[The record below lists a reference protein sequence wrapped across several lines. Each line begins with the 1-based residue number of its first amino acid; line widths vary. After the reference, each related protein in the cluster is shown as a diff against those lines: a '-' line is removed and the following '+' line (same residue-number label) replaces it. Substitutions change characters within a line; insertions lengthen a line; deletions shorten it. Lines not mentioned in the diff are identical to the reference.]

1 METVPCICIFSAL
14 YLPSMG
20 GVETYTFHLARALV
34 AQGKRVIVV
43 TLNTQ
48 EQKEHTIEEGV
59 EIIRLPC
66 WRFLNNRYPLAKK
79 NETYRQLWEWLE
91 LQPINYVAVN
101 TRFYTHSY
109 WGLAFARKKGV
120 VPLLIE
126 HGSAHLTMGNP
137 LIDAGVQLVEHAI
150 TNAERHF
157 HASHYAV
164 SAKASDWLSHFNL
177 SSHGEL
183 SNSIDADA
191 YAASAS
197 SRDFR
202 VELNLPANTFV
213 VAFVGR
219 LVGEKGILE
228 LAQAIQTWTIDKPL
242 VVLAAGE
249 GPLHEVLKTYESERF
264 HLLGKLSREE
274 VAALFSQANIMCLPS
289 RSEGFATS
297 LLEAAACYTPAI
309 TTNVGGVDELIS
321 SDKYGT
327 VIPDRKPETIRKALE
342 EAVQDLP
349 RTAAQGQEV
358 GKLVRTY
365 YSWDKTA
372 QHVLTACQQIQS

>member
-1 METVPCICIFSAL
+1 
-14 YLPSMG
+14 MG

-109 WGLAFARKKGV
+109 RGLAFARKKGV

-164 SAKASDWLSHFNL
+164 SAKASAWLSHFNL

-183 SNSIDADA
+183 SNSIDADT

-264 HLLGKLSREE
+264 QLLGKLSREE